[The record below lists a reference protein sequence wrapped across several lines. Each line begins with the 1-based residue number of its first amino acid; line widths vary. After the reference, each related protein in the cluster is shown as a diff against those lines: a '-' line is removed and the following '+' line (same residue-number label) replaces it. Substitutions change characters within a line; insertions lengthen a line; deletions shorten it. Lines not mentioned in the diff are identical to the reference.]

1 MSRRLVKKLAVLL
14 LISLSVLISTPAFA
28 AEEWDVRLQKEIE
41 AYIVCQDDCGMIL
54 VACDNQTA
62 EYMRAII
69 IEKLKAGQTK
79 EEILNHFVEIYG
91 EQVLAAPTV
100 KGFNITAWV
109 VPFIA
114 VIGGGLLVYFVLEKW
129 VFQKR
134 LDEESSVEDENAAP
148 KLDLSEYE
156 TKLEEELK
164 KYL

>member
-1 MSRRLVKKLAVLL
+1 MSIRLVKRLVVLL
-14 LISLSVLISTPAFA
+14 IFFSLSVSTPAFA
-28 AEEWDVRLQKEIE
+28 VEEWDVRLQKEIE
-41 AYIVCQDDCGMIL
+41 AYLVCQDDCGMIL
-54 VACDNQTA
+54 VACENQTA
-62 EYMRAII
+62 EYMRGII
-69 IEKLKAGQTK
+69 IDKLKAGQTK
-79 EEILNHFVEIYG
+79 ADILNHFVEIYG

-114 VIGGGLLVYFVLEKW
+114 LIGGGLLVYFVLEKW

-134 LDEESSVEDENAAP
+134 IDEESSEEDENFAP

-156 TKLEEELK
+156 GKLEEELK